1 MQAAPSMNTFFSY
14 CFLRLYVSVSAE
26 IDFQSCKWD
35 MNGAAPC
42 KWLIVSCWKTL
53 RPSPQEPGATKGRA
67 EGKKGKSSAGI
78 ARGDAL
84 LHCVWGFHGNWR
96 WRKDGGKKKNAGD
109 SFHSAVRA
117 HKSLFS
123 GTHRS
128 FASASNYGEGV
139 RNNEVIITVQCS
151 EIIGAHLAS
160 DPSVYLEPRRSDWRR
175 NARQIIGG
183 K

>member
-1 MQAAPSMNTFFSY
+1 MRYEWRSPMQMINCLVLKDAKT
-14 CFLRLYVSVSAE
+14 VSS
-26 IDFQSCKWD
+26 
-35 MNGAAPC
+35 
-42 KWLIVSCWKTL
+42 
-53 RPSPQEPGATKGRA
+53 RA
-67 EGKKGKSSAGI
+67 GSNKRKSGGKKGKI
-78 ARGDAL
+78 FCR
-84 LHCVWGFHGNWR
+84 NRQR
-96 WRKDGGKKKNAGD
+96 WRAAALCMRFPWQLALAKKIKNAGD

-160 DPSVYLEPRRSDWRR
+160 DPSVYLEPRRSGWRR